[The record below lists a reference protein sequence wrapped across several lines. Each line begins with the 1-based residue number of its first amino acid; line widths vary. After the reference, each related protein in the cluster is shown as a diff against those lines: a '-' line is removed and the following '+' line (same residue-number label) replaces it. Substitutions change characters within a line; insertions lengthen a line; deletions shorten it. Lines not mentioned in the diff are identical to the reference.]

1 LDYDQN
7 LFCEL
12 KHLTN
17 TVNIESNEMIKVW
30 ATEIIMKT
38 FEFDPVRLANY
49 TNKKISIILKLKTK
63 YDG

>member
-1 LDYDQN
+1 
-7 LFCEL
+7 
-12 KHLTN
+12 
-17 TVNIESNEMIKVW
+17 MIKVW

-38 FEFDPVRLANY
+38 LEFDPVRLANY